1 MFSNVGSTLAQT
13 TLVAF
18 KSTGWKYREAFQDPV
33 NIGNGSW
40 KTGGYSDGSWSS
52 DDAPLG
58 YEDITS
64 SPQKPLINTWL
75 RPQGSHTTSPL
86 PRANYFRKSFTIV
99 NPAQY
104 SGYRI
109 KTWCD
114 DGLIVYINGS
124 MVFSHNMPGPPIDSL
139 TLASATAPN
148 DSLYGEITINTALPG
163 NNVIAVELHQSSNS
177 SQDRYFDL
185 SIEGLT
191 TASELP
197 ITFKST
203 GWKFRTADQEPAIF
217 GNGMWKTNAYSDA
230 AWSSGPAALGY
241 EDGSG
246 GTPSHPLQTWVWPY
260 SASRTGTNSSKTHYF
275 RKTFNVT
282 NPAQF
287 SSYRIKTW
295 CDDGL
300 VVYVN
305 GAEVYR
311 LNMPA
316 TAVDSILS
324 ASSAAPNDSIYGE
337 ITIPGQ
343 LLTGT
348 NLIAVEVHQ
357 ALNSID
363 RYFDLAIEGVTT
375 PITCPEWPITF
386 KSTGWKYREAFQDAA
401 SIGNGSWK
409 DTTYNDATWL
419 TGQATLGYDDGTPTH
434 NITQWLWPYN
444 ANRNGSNSSKTH
456 YFRKCFNIANKNKY
470 IGYRIKTWCD
480 DGLVAYLNGREIFR
494 LNMPLTGTIDSL
506 STALTAPAGDSIY
519 RDTTVYLPNDLKNG
533 SNVIAVE
540 VHQSGSSL
548 DRYFDLSIEGDT
560 SILVRQPYL
569 QIGTPN
575 SVIIRWKTRTFTN
588 SKVKYG
594 TNPANLNNEQFINT
608 PDTVH
613 IISLTGLQPNT
624 KYYYSVSYTNGMTE
638 TILASGPE
646 YYYYSMPSGN
656 TTDSLRLW
664 ILGDVCSNN
673 PQGLPSVTDGTR
685 RQVNVRNAYMNY
697 LGNKRLHGILFGG
710 DNSKFEPFDGTDKAL
725 DYNLFPVYP
734 NQFRNTVSWI
744 SLGNHDY
751 GRRPYT
757 DSTVAGYTAFSYPTM
772 AEAGG
777 VPSASKGYYSFDLG
791 DAHII
796 MLNPYHPDAFLTRGA
811 IPGCTGDGW
820 LCPTS
825 YPMSMF
831 LLKFDEPANRLNL
844 FNQLQQVKWLKADL
858 AATTKKWKIVL
869 FHTPPYTKGTHDSD
883 APSTN
888 WDKPEG
894 ELKIMRELLVPVLE
908 QYKVDL
914 IVTSHT
920 HAYDRSFLM
929 QGVTET
935 PTKAQF
941 RANSNQLLQ
950 NWSGTYGPSSKPY
963 IKNSPYNGA
972 VHVVTGNA
980 GRGATKG
987 AGDGKETS
995 VASRPHPVMFYSD
1008 STDALLET
1016 GGSVELVINQN
1027 RLDVRYLKLV
1037 VNDSVLSATPPYTIK
1052 DQFTIMKD
1060 VNKKQT
1066 ITNPTLPLNLTASW
1080 QGTYSWKTL
1089 GGSSLPNNTKE
1100 IPVSP
1105 MVNTT
1110 YIVNDGY
1117 NGGNG
1122 FLADT
1127 FIVIVNNCPPNIT
1140 LNTTIST
1147 STVYQASDWIK
1158 GTNTNIIAPSATV
1171 EYRAGYIEL
1180 KPTGAGTAFL
1190 TTPSSGHYFLAVPV
1204 GCNPGGGG
1212 SGDQPSS
1219 LPTRK
1224 VSEGIVPPN
1233 TNTIKKKK

>member
-1 MFSNVGSTLAQT
+1 MKTFSIFLGKFFSLFLITIITRDTLAQT
-13 TLVAF
+13 TFVAF
-18 KSTGWKYREAFQDPV
+18 KSEDWKYREAFQDPV
-33 NIGNGSW
+33 NIGNGNW
-40 KTGGYSDGSWSS
+40 KTDGYNDAAWSS
-52 DDAPLG
+52 GQAPLG

-75 RPQGSHTTSPL
+75 RPQGFYPQGPNPQPTS
-86 PRANYFRKSFTIV
+86 PRANYFRKS
-99 NPAQY
+99 
-104 SGYRI
+104 
-109 KTWCD
+109 
-114 DGLIVYINGS
+114 
-124 MVFSHNMPGPPIDSL
+124 
-139 TLASATAPN
+139 
-148 DSLYGEITINTALPG
+148 
-163 NNVIAVELHQSSNS
+163 
-177 SQDRYFDL
+177 
-185 SIEGLT
+185 
-191 TASELP
+191 
-197 ITFKST
+197 
-203 GWKFRTADQEPAIF
+203 
-217 GNGMWKTNAYSDA
+217 
-230 AWSSGPAALGY
+230 
-241 EDGSG
+241 
-246 GTPSHPLQTWVWPY
+246 
-260 SASRTGTNSSKTHYF
+260 
-275 RKTFNVT
+275 FNVT

-305 GAEVYR
+305 GTEVYR

-316 TAVDSILS
+316 TAVDSSLS
-324 ASSAAPNDSIYGE
+324 ASATATNDSIYGE

-348 NLIAVEVHQ
+348 NVIAVEVHQ
-357 ALNSID
+357 SGSTSID
-363 RYFDLAIEGVTT
+363 RYFDLSIEGIEVTPPT
-375 PITCPEWPITF
+375 SPEWPIAF
-386 KSTGWKYREAFQDAA
+386 KSPGWKYREAFQDPVN
-401 SIGNGSWK
+401 IGNGNWK
-409 DTTYNDATWL
+409 TDGYNDAAWSSGQAPLGYEDITSSPQKPLINTWL
-419 TGQATLGYDDGTPTH
+419 RPQGFYPQGPNPQPTS
-434 NITQWLWPYN
+434 PR
-444 ANRNGSNSSKTH
+444 AN
-456 YFRKCFNIANKNKY
+456 YFRKSFNVTNPAQFSS
-470 IGYRIKTWCD
+470 YRIKTWCD
-480 DGLVAYLNGREIFR
+480 DGLVVYVNGTEVYR
-494 LNMPLTGTIDSL
+494 LNMPATAVDSSLSASATATNDSIYGEITIPGQLLTGT
-506 STALTAPAGDSIY
+506 
-519 RDTTVYLPNDLKNG
+519 
-533 SNVIAVE
+533 NVIAVE
-540 VHQSGSSL
+540 VHQSGSTSI
-548 DRYFDLSIEGDT
+548 DRYFDLSIEGVGGCPSAT
-560 SILVRQPYL
+560 LVRQPYL
-569 QIGTPN
+569 QIGTPT
-575 SVIIRWKTRTFTN
+575 SVIVRWKTNVATN

-594 TNPANLNNEQFINT
+594 TDPNNLNLQVT
-608 PDTVH
+608 LPTTTVEH
-613 IISLTGLQPNT
+613 IVPLAGLSPNT
-624 KYYYSVSYTNGMTE
+624 KYYYSVGYTCGMAE
-638 TILASGPE
+638 TTLASGTD
-646 YYYYSMPSGN
+646 YYYYSMPSNN

-673 PQGLPSVTDGTR
+673 PLGLPSVTDGTR

-710 DNSKFEPFDGTDKAL
+710 DNSKLEPFDGTDAAL

-751 GRRPYT
+751 GYRPYA
-757 DSTVAGYTAFSYPTM
+757 DSTIAGYNAFSYPTL

-791 DAHII
+791 DVHVI

-811 IPGCTGDGW
+811 ISGCTGGGW
-820 LCPTS
+820 LCLTS

-883 APSTN
+883 PKSTTFPSN
-888 WDKPEG
+888 DG
-894 ELKIMRELLVPVLE
+894 ELTVMRELLVPVLE

-929 QGVTET
+929 QGVTGT
-935 PTKAQF
+935 PTQAQF
-941 RANSNQLLQ
+941 RTNPNQLLQ

-980 GRGATKG
+980 GRGATPG

-995 VASRPHPVMFYSD
+995 VNKPHPVMFYSD
-1008 STDALLET
+1008 STDALLST

-1037 VNDSVLSATPPYTIK
+1037 DDNSLSSTPPYTIK

-1060 VNKKQT
+1060 VNKKT
-1066 ITNPTLPLNLTASW
+1066 TYNNPTLPLNLTASW
-1080 QGTYSWKTL
+1080 EGTYSWKIL
-1089 GGSSLPNNTKE
+1089 GGGILPNTTKG
-1100 IPVSP
+1100 ITVSP
-1105 MVNTT
+1105 VANTT

-1127 FIVIVNNCPPNIT
+1127 FIVVVNACPPTIT
-1140 LNTTIST
+1140 LNTTITT
-1147 STVYQASDWIK
+1147 STVYQASQWIK

-1180 KPTGAGTAFL
+1180 VPSGNGTAFL
-1190 TTPSSGHYFLAVPV
+1190 ATPSSGHYFLAVPV

-1219 LPTRK
+1219 SPTQK
-1224 VSEGIVPPN
+1224 VSDGIVPPN
-1233 TNTIKKKK
+1233 TTTIKKKK